1 MNEFLE
7 AGKIV
12 AVRGIKGEVKIDVY
26 CDSPQFV
33 SGLDTLFVGK
43 DKKSYRIEKSFPQ
56 KGQLIVKFEN
66 IDLPAAEQ
74 LVGTLVYAKKDA
86 FDLEEGVF
94 FVDDL
99 IGMAVID
106 ADTGVEYG
114 LLKDVIQ
121 TGARDVYV
129 IKGKKELL
137 VPAIPDVIISVD
149 INEKKMA
156 IRPLEGL
163 FDL

>member
-1 MNEFLE
+1 MKEFLE

-26 CDSPQFV
+26 CDGPDFLS
-33 SGLDTLFVGK
+33 DMETLFLGA
-43 DKKSYRIEKSFPQ
+43 DKRPYTVEKSFPQ
-56 KGQLIVKFEN
+56 KSQLIVKFEN
-66 IDLPAAEQ
+66 TDLPAAEK
-74 LVGTLVYAKKDA
+74 LVGSLVYAKKDA

-99 IGMAVID
+99 IGIAVKD
-106 ADTGVEYG
+106 ADTGAEYG
-114 LLKDVIQ
+114 SIKDVIQ

-129 IKGKKELL
+129 IGGEKDILI
-137 VPAIPDVIISVD
+137 PAIPEVIISVD
-149 INEKKMA
+149 INERTMT

-163 FDL
+163 LDI